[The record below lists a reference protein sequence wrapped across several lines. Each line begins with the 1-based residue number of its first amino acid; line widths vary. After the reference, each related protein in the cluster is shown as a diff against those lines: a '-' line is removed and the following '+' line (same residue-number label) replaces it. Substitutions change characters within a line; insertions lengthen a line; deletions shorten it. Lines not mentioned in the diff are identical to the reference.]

1 MADRSKIEWT
11 TATWNPLTGC
21 TRVSPGCAN
30 CYIDWAPPFRIE
42 RRHFTDTTGH
52 RSHAIGATT
61 GVRLHPERLSQ
72 PLRWKKP
79 RKVFVNSLSDL
90 FHDEV
95 PDEYVA
101 QVFAVMA
108 LAPQHT
114 FQILTKRHAR
124 MRSLLRS
131 PSFGHLVAE
140 QGRQLIGDG
149 HDWLRVG
156 AMLDGEPLSN
166 VWLGVTV
173 ESQQYANLRI
183 PALLD
188 TPAAVRFLSCEPLL
202 GKVVLCRCDGA
213 QYEVQRHPF
222 LVHPGCPLHGAT
234 RIDWVIAGGESG
246 ADARPMHPDW
256 ARTLRDQSAAAG
268 TAFFFKQWGEWRW
281 AREAEDQGYESSHG
295 DQFPQKWEVIDA
307 AGQLVESNVPVVG
320 GAVVQRVGKKA
331 AGRELDGRTWDEMP
345 RGAA

>member
-1 MADRSKIEWT
+1 
-11 TATWNPLTGC
+11 
-21 TRVSPGCAN
+21 
-30 CYIDWAPPFRIE
+30 
-42 RRHFTDTTGH
+42 
-52 RSHAIGATT
+52 
-61 GVRLHPERLSQ
+61 
-72 PLRWKKP
+72 
-79 RKVFVNSLSDL
+79 
-90 FHDEV
+90 
-95 PDEYVA
+95 
-101 QVFAVMA
+101 
-108 LAPQHT
+108 
-114 FQILTKRHAR
+114 

-173 ESQQYANLRI
+173 ESQQYADLRI

-188 TPAAVRFLSCEPLL
+188 TPASVRFLSCEPLIGQVL
-202 GKVVLCRCDGA
+202 LCRCDGA
-213 QYEVQRHPF
+213 QYEVQWHPF

-256 ARTLRDQSAAAG
+256 ARTLRDQSVAAG

-307 AGQLVESNVPVVG
+307 AGQLVESNVPVEG